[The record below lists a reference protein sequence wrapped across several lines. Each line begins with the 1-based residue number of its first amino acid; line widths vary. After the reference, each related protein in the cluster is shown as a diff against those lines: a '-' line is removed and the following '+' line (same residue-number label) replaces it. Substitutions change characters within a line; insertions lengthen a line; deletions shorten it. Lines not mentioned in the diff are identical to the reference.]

1 MWLLLL
7 LNETSLDSVW
17 FPSYYC
23 IDCSIRLVLH
33 THTHTL
39 YHIAENFL
47 NLSFENPLPKMKY

>member
-17 FPSYYC
+17 FPSYHC

-33 THTHTL
+33 THN
-39 YHIAENFL
+39 IAENFL
-47 NLSFENPLPKMKY
+47 NLSFENPLPKMKILKY